1 MRRSTP
7 RRARTAPKLLTAPV
21 KDTAGGVPVI
31 VPVVP
36 AVVPVAFVVPVVF
49 VMSMTLRTP
58 VPDRQMRLYGLG
70 QDKCHG

>member
-1 MRRSTP
+1 M
-7 RRARTAPKLLTAPV
+7 
-21 KDTAGGVPVI
+21 KDTAGGIPVI

-36 AVVPVAFVVPVVF
+36 VLPVVPVVPVVPVAFVVPVVF